1 MLNCWCITWPVGFK
15 RLNNNKWSSHFTI
28 IVLTRGA
35 STLAFPAFCRWEHS
49 DYIIDKY
56 TSKHLQHRTEC
67 DGREFLDKQKYFHFF
82 FPRKNVY
89 CRPRKDSEAYKYRT
103 NEVMSYSAHCVYVKP
118 VLRPFSVLVF
128 ISQLKA
134 LVTILNAGNE
144 HCTHA
149 TTNLLRRFNIELNT
163 KC

>member
-1 MLNCWCITWPVGFK
+1 MHQLLPFLLFADG
-15 RLNNNKWSSHFTI
+15 
-28 IVLTRGA
+28 
-35 STLAFPAFCRWEHS
+35 STL
-49 DYIIDKY
+49 IILLINTQANTFFIGRNATAGNSL
-56 TSKHLQHRTEC
+56 TSKNI
-67 DGREFLDKQKYFHFF
+67 FIF
-82 FPRKNVY
+82 FPRKNVC

-144 HCTHA
+144 HCTYA